1 MPTEKPRISVTID
14 KKTLK
19 KFEAYQKEN
28 GIKTLSKVILTLAKF
43 GLSELEWGVKHG
55 NLTPYS
61 DGAINL
67 AHAYDGLDK
76 HGRKI
81 LWLVANEELAR
92 CKALPIPE
100 TLLASLD
107 SDDELNL
114 MAYIQFKDK

>member
-61 DGAINL
+61 DGAIKFCVHVYL
-67 AHAYDGLDK
+67 VHHK
-76 HGRKI
+76 HVPD
-81 LWLVANEELAR
+81 L
-92 CKALPIPE
+92 
-100 TLLASLD
+100 
-107 SDDELNL
+107 
-114 MAYIQFKDK
+114 